1 MDCNRV
7 KAIRFENGF
16 GRVKT
21 RDSNATANDSSQNR
35 LADKALHGQML
46 PQGHGARMWMGSSEE
61 PLQLD
66 FAIVLHQCQVNSP
79 RHRDIVDEI
88 QPGAGLLT
96 VPRSMEVVTADVQI
110 EGGFVHTTLIGSIT
124 ISLKVSHT

>member
-1 MDCNRV
+1 
-7 KAIRFENGF
+7 
-16 GRVKT
+16 
-21 RDSNATANDSSQNR
+21 
-35 LADKALHGQML
+35 
-46 PQGHGARMWMGSSEE
+46 MGSSDE